1 MTTATARWLASGL
14 LLLTVTALAAAAAF
28 GTAAHEWRSAFAFVP
43 VLLAFAGVGAFV
55 ASRRP
60 GNVIGWLFTAE
71 GLWGALGVA
80 GLAYAGYAVRSGA
93 PPAAASW
100 AAWAGVSTVEAYFP
114 LFLALL
120 LFPDG
125 RLPSRR
131 WRPAVW
137 LILAANGLLLVLTAT
152 SDVAFAQAAPGVA
165 APVRLIPHRIAG
177 PWLDNLEVVMLFL
190 FILSAAGCAVRYRRS
205 GGVVRQQIKWF
216 AYAGIIAAFGFVI
229 LAFTTNDPVI
239 AFIVLFPFVPV
250 AAGIAIFK
258 YRLYDIDVVISKTIV
273 YGSLA
278 AFITLVY
285 VVIVAGIGS
294 LGPGF
299 LQAGS
304 RPNLGLSIVAT
315 GVVAVAFQPVRERVQ
330 RLANR
335 LVFGERATP
344 YEALSEFAGRMG
356 GTYAADDVLP
366 RMARV
371 LAEGTGASRA
381 VVWLKTG
388 PELMAGASWPAD
400 TGPPPRVAMA
410 GGQPTAIAGADRVAP
425 VDYQG
430 ETLGAL
436 TVAKRPGETLTPVE
450 AKLMSDLAAQAGLV
464 LHNIG
469 LTGQLRAR
477 LAELRASRLRIVT
490 AQDEQ
495 RRRIERDI
503 HDGAQQQLLAIAD
516 TLAVAQSLAGQDE
529 ERERAVVARL
539 KAETSGAL
547 ETLRDLARGIYPPLL
562 ADQGLPAA
570 VRAQAGKAPGPVEVS
585 TDGVGRYPP
594 EIETAVYF
602 CCVEALQNA
611 ARHAPGSAIRVSLA
625 EDGADVTFTVADDGP
640 GFDPAAATRGT
651 GLRNMSDRLAALGGS
666 CQVGSAPGRG
676 TTVAGRIGTGAP
688 VAASSSDAPPPG
700 NARAVPV
707 TGRMG

>member
-1 MTTATARWLASGL
+1 MSTATARWLAGAL
-14 LLLTVTALAAAAAF
+14 LMLTVAALAVAAAF
-28 GTAAHEWRSAFAFVP
+28 GTAAHEWRDAFAFAP

-55 ASRRP
+55 ASHRP
-60 GNVIGWLFTAE
+60 ANAIGWLFTAE
-71 GLWGALGVA
+71 GLWAALGVA
-80 GLAYAGYAVRSGA
+80 GLAYADYAVRSGA

-152 SDVAFAQAAPGVA
+152 SDVAFAQAAPGVT

-216 AYAGIIAAFGFVI
+216 AYAGIVAAFGFVI

-250 AAGIAIFK
+250 AAGIAIMK
-258 YRLYDIDVVISKTIV
+258 YRLYDIDVVISRTIV

-278 AFITLVY
+278 TFITAVY
-285 VVIVAGIGS
+285 VLVVVGIGS
-294 LGPGF
+294 LGSGSMP
-299 LQAGS
+299 AGS
-304 RPNLGLSIVAT
+304 RTNLGLSILAT
-315 GVVAVAFQPVRERVQ
+315 AVVAVAFQPVRERMQ

-335 LVFGERATP
+335 LVFGKRATP

-356 GTYAADDVLP
+356 GTFAAADVLP
-366 RMARV
+366 RMARI
-371 LAEGTGASRA
+371 LAEGTGADRA
-381 VVWLKTG
+381 VVWLKDG
-388 PELMAGASWPAD
+388 AELAAGAYWP
-400 TGPPPRVAMA
+400 TEGEPPARVGFA
-410 GGQPTAIAGADRVAP
+410 GGATPAITGANRVTL
-425 VDYQG
+425 VYHQG
-430 ETLGAL
+430 EALGAL
-436 TVAKRPGETLTPVE
+436 SLAKRPGENLTPVE
-450 AKLMSDLAAQAGLV
+450 GKLMSDLAAQAGLL

-469 LTGQLRAR
+469 LTEQLRVR
-477 LAELRASRLRIVT
+477 LAELQASRLRIV
-490 AQDEQ
+490 AAADDQ

-503 HDGAQQQLLAIAD
+503 HDGAQQQLLTIAS
-516 TLAVAQSLAGQDE
+516 TLALAESVAGQDE
-529 ERERAVVARL
+529 ERERALVAQLR
-539 KAETSGAL
+539 AETSGAL
-547 ETLRDLARGIYPPLL
+547 ETLRELARGIYPPLL

-570 VRAQAGKAPGPVEVS
+570 VRAQAGKAPGPVEVR
-585 TDGVGRYPP
+585 TDGIARYPT
-594 EIETAVYF
+594 EVETAVYF
-602 CCVEALQNA
+602 CCVEALHNA
-611 ARHAPGSAIRVSLA
+611 ARHAPGSAVRISLA
-625 EDGADVTFTVADDGP
+625 DTGHGPEFEVTDDGP
-640 GFDPAAATRGT
+640 GFDPAAVAAS

-666 CQVGSAPGRG
+666 CHVDSSPGRG
-676 TTVAGRIGTGAP
+676 TTITGRIGLAGQM
-688 VAASSSDAPPPG
+688 AA
-700 NARAVPV
+700 NAGAVPL

>member
-1 MTTATARWLASGL
+1 MTSATARWLARGL
-14 LLLTVTALAAAAAF
+14 LMLTVAALAVSASF
-28 GTAAHEWRSAFAFVP
+28 GVAAHAWRDAFAFAP

-55 ASRRP
+55 ASHRP
-60 GNVIGWLFTAE
+60 ANAIGWLFTAE
-71 GLWGALGVA
+71 GLWAALGVA
-80 GLAYAGYAVRSGA
+80 GLAYADYAVRSGA

-152 SDVAFAQAAPGVA
+152 SDVAFAQAAPGVT

-216 AYAGIIAAFGFVI
+216 AYAGIVAAFGFVI

-250 AAGIAIFK
+250 AAGIAIMK
-258 YRLYDIDVVISKTIV
+258 YRLYDIDVVISRTIV

-278 AFITLVY
+278 AFITAVY
-285 VVIVAGIGS
+285 VLVVVGIGS
-294 LGPGF
+294 LGSGSMP
-299 LQAGS
+299 AGS
-304 RPNLGLSIVAT
+304 RTNLGLSILAT
-315 GVVAVAFQPVRERVQ
+315 AVVAVAFQPVRERVQ

-335 LVFGERATP
+335 LVFGKRATP

-356 GTYAADDVLP
+356 GTFAAADVLP

-371 LAEGTGASRA
+371 LAEGTGADRA
-381 VVWLKTG
+381 VVWLRDG
-388 PELMAGASWPAD
+388 AELAAGAYWP
-400 TGPPPRVAMA
+400 TEGEPPARVGFA
-410 GGQPTAIAGADRVAP
+410 GGATPAITGADRVAL
-425 VDYQG
+425 VYHQG
-430 ETLGAL
+430 EALGAL
-436 TVAKRPGETLTPVE
+436 SLAKRPGENLTPVE
-450 AKLMSDLAAQAGLV
+450 GKLMSDLAAQAGLL

-469 LTGQLRAR
+469 LTEQLRVR
-477 LAELRASRLRIVT
+477 LADLQASRLRIV
-490 AQDEQ
+490 AAADDQ

-503 HDGAQQQLLAIAD
+503 HDGAQQQLLTIAS
-516 TLAVAQSLAGQDE
+516 TLALAESVAGQDE
-529 ERERAVVARL
+529 ERERALVAQLR
-539 KAETSGAL
+539 AETSGAL
-547 ETLRDLARGIYPPLL
+547 ETLRELARGIYPPLL
-562 ADQGLPAA
+562 AEQGLPAA
-570 VRAQAGKAPGPVEVS
+570 VRAQAGKAPGPVEVR
-585 TDGVGRYPP
+585 TDGIGRYPA

-602 CCVEALQNA
+602 CCVEALHNA
-611 ARHAPGSAIRVSLA
+611 ARHAPGSAVRISLA
-625 EDGADVTFTVADDGP
+625 DTGHGPEFEVTDNGP
-640 GFDPAAATRGT
+640 GFDPAAAAAP

-666 CQVGSAPGRG
+666 CQVDSSPGQG
-676 TTVAGRIGTGAP
+676 TTITGRIGLAGQM
-688 VAASSSDAPPPG
+688 AA
-700 NARAVPV
+700 NAGAVPL
-707 TGRMG
+707 TGRMGQGN